1 MFVYSGVSVS
11 GDMSRVPVVADL
23 PAQLAVLK
31 EQLGQQAAQYRVAA
45 SKLNDARVRE
55 RKLREALEESQRAL
69 AEVTALFTDCG
80 IGLLWART
88 PYIPA
93 ETIAGY
99 RRTAAQQPPLPGK

>member
-1 MFVYSGVSVS
+1 
-11 GDMSRVPVVADL
+11 MSLVPVVADL

-45 SKLNDARVRE
+45 NKLNDARARE
-55 RKLREALEESQRAL
+55 RQLRQQLEESQRAL
-69 AEVTALFTDCG
+69 AEVTALFTDYG

-99 RRTAAQQPPLPGK
+99 RRTAAQSRRRCRGSEGS